1 MGIGASGDRGRES
14 GQRRTDRR
22 AVRPALCMRLDLEP
36 GGRRMDD
43 GGWML
48 EVGGWRRGAF
58 KVGGCQLAMLC
69 PLAFGVSVAAPTPPH

>member
-1 MGIGASGDRGRES
+1 
-14 GQRRTDRR
+14 
-22 AVRPALCMRLDLEP
+22 MRLDLEP

-43 GGWML
+43 VGWML